1 MKRLQP
7 TLSIFTALLLAGSA
21 SAQAADTT
29 PPAFMTQP
37 VVTMNTN
44 PLAPLTA
51 RVQVTSDEPVI
62 VEIYAREATRGFR
75 FQATEEFATTQDLPL
90 VGFRPNRTH
99 RITVALR
106 DASGN
111 RSVWPVGFVL
121 TTPALPAHFPPIDV
135 RTSTPSLMEAGVT
148 LAGLRWSSPSL
159 PSAGTYCVYFDAAGE
174 VVWLYQAPTSLSNVV
189 RTRDGTFLLQLSNRL
204 VREID
209 LFGEIVTEWWAA
221 RTGLAGAPAGAVLVD
236 CDSFHHELYEL
247 PEDQGGNFVA
257 LSTEVRTY
265 PNYPTSEVDPTQ
277 TAPSANVVGDVVV
290 EFQRDGKV
298 VDEFRVLDVLDP
310 YRLCYGSLAGFY
322 NQLYGVV
329 TLDWS
334 HGNAATLDTSDD
346 SWVISLRHQD
356 AVIKVRR
363 SDQSLVWIHGPHER
377 WTSAWAPFLL
387 TPVGFP
393 FEWNFHQHS
402 PHVDS
407 TGNLTMFDNGNY
419 RAIPPAP
426 GAPSSQ
432 WYSRSVRFNV
442 DPVAMT
448 TTQVWDW
455 QDSTPYFSPMFGDA
469 DPLPMTGNNL
479 VVDGSKPVTGANA
492 SYSRLVEFRAAA
504 PGQQVVFELVVN
516 DPTGPSPSPYN
527 WTIYRAERLGSMYEY

>member
-1 MKRLQP
+1 MTRLQSLLP
-7 TLSIFTALLLAGSA
+7 FFTALLLAGSA

-37 VVTMNTN
+37 VVAINAN
-44 PLAPLTA
+44 PLAPLTG
-51 RVQVTSDEPVI
+51 RVQVTSDEPVV
-62 VEIYAREATRGFR
+62 VEIYVREATRGFR
-75 FQATEEFATTQDLPL
+75 FQATQDFATTHDLPL

-99 RITVALR
+99 RVTVALR
-106 DASGN
+106 DAAGN

-121 TTPALPAHFPPIDV
+121 TTPALPAFFPPIDV
-135 RTSTPSLMEAGVT
+135 VTSTPSLMEAGVT

-159 PSAGTYCVYFDAAGE
+159 PSVGTYCVYFDATGE
-174 VVWLYQAPTSLSNVV
+174 VVWLYQAPSSLSNVI
-189 RTRDGTFLLQLSNRL
+189 RTRAGTFLLQLSNRL

-209 LFGEIVTEWWAA
+209 LFGDTVTEWWAA
-221 RTGLAGAPAGAVLVD
+221 RTGVAGAPAGAVLVD

-247 PEDQGGNFVA
+247 SENAGGNFLA

-277 TAPSANVVGDVVV
+277 TTPRANVVGDVVV

-298 VDEFRVLDVLDP
+298 VDEFKILDVLDP

-322 NQLYGVV
+322 NQLYGVE

-334 HGNAATLDTSDD
+334 HGNAAVLDESDD
-346 SWVISLRHQD
+346 TWVISLRHQD
-356 AVIKVRR
+356 AVVKVRR
-363 SDQSLVWIHGPHER
+363 SDHSIVWIHGPHER
-377 WTSAWAPFLL
+377 WGPAWAPYLL

-402 PHVDS
+402 PDVDAA
-407 TGNLTMFDNGNY
+407 GNLTMFDNGNY

-432 WYSRSVRFNV
+432 WYSRAVRYNV
-442 DPVAMT
+442 DPVSMT

-469 DPLPMTGNNL
+469 DPLPTTGNNL
-479 VVDGSKPVTGANA
+479 VVDGAKPVTGANA

-504 PGQQVVFELVVN
+504 PGQQIVFELVVN
-516 DPTGPSPSPYN
+516 DPAGPSPSPYN
-527 WTIYRAERLGSMYEY
+527 WTIYRAERYGSIYE